1 MVKIGGVAA
10 STTSQGYPYIE
21 LFFNKYAVPG
31 GILHQ
36 AQPYYIYIYIDIN
49 KTKKDNFTKGY

>member
-36 AQPYYIYIYIDIN
+36 AQPYYIYIYI
-49 KTKKDNFTKGY
+49 YRYQ